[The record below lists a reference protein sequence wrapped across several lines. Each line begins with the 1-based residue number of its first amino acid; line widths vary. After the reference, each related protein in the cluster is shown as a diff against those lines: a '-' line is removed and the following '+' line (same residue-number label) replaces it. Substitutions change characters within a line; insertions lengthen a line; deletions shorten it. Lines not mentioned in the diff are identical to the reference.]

1 MGLCYERRGERARV
15 TVTQLHALP
24 PLYNFL
30 SLPPY
35 LKTSQ
40 MNNDM
45 GRYKFR
51 GSMGQ
56 MYRQA
61 TLTRRHL
68 VAIVKLHSCH
78 HVL

>member
-1 MGLCYERRGERARV
+1 MFIGGGGGGRHESQA
-15 TVTQLHALP
+15 QLHVFP
-24 PLYNFL
+24 PTPLNIL

-35 LKTSQ
+35 LKTSH
-40 MNNDM
+40 MNNDT

-51 GSMGQ
+51 GSLGQ

-78 HVL
+78 HML